1 MEKKDFK
8 YTLGLDIGI
17 ASVGWA
23 VIDNEGKKII
33 KSGVR
38 CFNRAENPKT
48 GESLA
53 LPRRLKRSVR
63 RIIRRRH
70 QRLCRIVKLLRE
82 SGLNFEKKD
91 FICFD
96 PWKLRCD
103 ALKRKLKEEEFAC
116 ILLHIAKRRGFK
128 SAKKIKKV
136 DINNDSIEK
145 DNKSDERSKMLSGV
159 SGLKA
164 ELEKSGCETIGE
176 YLASLSKKRN
186 EPESYKRTVLR
197 ELLEDE
203 VKKIFEIQFKVGC
216 AFASNVLL
224 KKYLEIAF
232 TQRPIQSTKDMV
244 GFCEFEKNEKRASK
258 ATFTFEKFRNL
269 QFIINNIKIS
279 KLPRLEGE
287 DIKRIINLALNDKSG
302 KVTYKKIRKE
312 FELRDDEKFLNLKYG
327 RNEDGKKEKDPESE
341 VAIEFKAYA
350 KLRKAIE
357 TIDADFWN
365 ELKSNI
371 DLYDEIAQILTV
383 EKDERKIKDLLTNK
397 IKDKCQNYEDVVD
410 NLLDCT
416 FATHGNLSLK
426 AMRKIIPFLEEGL
439 TYDKACLNA
448 GYKHS
453 ETTIGYGNEK
463 FLPKFENL
471 RNPVVNRSLS
481 QVRKVVNALIREY
494 GSFKDI
500 DIELARDMGKTF
512 KERREIE
519 KRNEK
524 SFETA
529 KERKGN
535 FIDIF
540 KREPLPG
547 EIERFRLWQEQ
558 SHVCPYCSKNI
569 SPHEMEN
576 GTLSQV
582 DHIVPFSRSFDDS
595 LNNKV
600 LVCSKCNQEKGN
612 KTPYEWFGKDIE
624 KWNRLLETTS
634 SYNIYKKR
642 NLYIGQ
648 NDNSIELEEK
658 LDNFKNRNLNDTRY
672 ITREVMKAIKNSL
685 RFEDNKQHVF
695 CRNGHATDLFKKF
708 WGVSYLK
715 NRDENDRH
723 HALDAIVVALCSN
736 SANQKLSTF
745 FTHHEYANN
754 LIQHSNVKERFE
766 LPWETFRYD
775 VEESIENIF
784 VSRMP
789 IRKITGEAHE
799 ETIRSQRTLKDGRK
813 IILQRIK
820 IKDVTSDNIEKLYEK
835 SRNKKLYDTIKNRL
849 EEFKSEPKKAFLEPI
864 YMPKND
870 GTQGPQIKSITITTT
885 EKSGLYLDKNDNASR
900 RPIASNGS
908 MVRVDIFE
916 KDGKFYGVPIY
927 VADMVKKELP
937 NKIAYSGNNEL
948 YADHTYNFKFS
959 LYPNDY
965 FFMEEKDGGK
975 IEGYYKGFDIK
986 GLTITY
992 ILHDNSLPK
1001 GYQTSKKEKNDKVR
1015 LRKAIMSLKNFEKY
1029 TVDVLGNKYKVKSEK
1044 RYGLEKRHNNKSCQ
1058 SKIKGQTT
1066 SSC

>member
-1 MEKKDFK
+1 MA
-8 YTLGLDIGI
+8 I
-17 ASVGWA
+17 
-23 VIDNEGKKII
+23 
-33 KSGVR
+33 
-38 CFNRAENPKT
+38 
-48 GESLA
+48 
-53 LPRRLKRSVR
+53 
-63 RIIRRRH
+63 
-70 QRLCRIVKLLRE
+70 
-82 SGLNFEKKD
+82 
-91 FICFD
+91 
-96 PWKLRCD
+96 
-103 ALKRKLKEEEFAC
+103 
-116 ILLHIAKRRGFK
+116 
-128 SAKKIKKV
+128 
-136 DINNDSIEK
+136 
-145 DNKSDERSKMLSGV
+145 
-159 SGLKA
+159 
-164 ELEKSGCETIGE
+164 
-176 YLASLSKKRN
+176 
-186 EPESYKRTVLR
+186 
-197 ELLEDE
+197 E
-203 VKKIFEIQFKVGC
+203 VK
-216 AFASNVLL
+216 S
-224 KKYLEIAF
+224 
-232 TQRPIQSTKDMV
+232 
-244 GFCEFEKNEKRASK
+244 
-258 ATFTFEKFRNL
+258 
-269 QFIINNIKIS
+269 
-279 KLPRLEGE
+279 
-287 DIKRIINLALNDKSG
+287 
-302 KVTYKKIRKE
+302 
-312 FELRDDEKFLNLKYG
+312 
-327 RNEDGKKEKDPESE
+327 
-341 VAIEFKAYA
+341 YA

-365 ELKSNI
+365 ELKSNL

-453 ETTIGYGNEK
+453 ETTIGYGNKK

-500 DIELARDMGKTF
+500 YIELARDMGKTF

-595 LNNKV
+595 LNNKG

-799 ETIRSQRTLKDGRK
+799 ETIRSQRTLKDGGK

-885 EKSGLYLDKNDNASR
+885 EKSGLYLNKNENASR

-937 NKIAYSGNNEL
+937 NKACVAHKDENDWILIN
-948 YADHTYNFKFS
+948 DTYKFKFS
-959 LYPNDY
+959 IYENG
-965 FFMEEKDGGK
+965 FFVYNKSGNKKRSEERRMIAPWKSKLNVLTEVSGAYCSFFSIPSICLD
-975 IEGYYKGFDIK
+975 DIK
-986 GLTITY
+986 ICV
-992 ILHDNSLPK
+992 IS
-1001 GYQTSKKEKNDKVR
+1001 R
-1015 LRKAIMSLKNFEKY
+1015 
-1029 TVDVLGNKYKVKSEK
+1029 
-1044 RYGLEKRHNNKSCQ
+1044 
-1058 SKIKGQTT
+1058 
-1066 SSC
+1066 

>member
-82 SGLNFEKKD
+82 SGLDFEKKD
-91 FICFD
+91 FIYFD

-279 KLPRLEGE
+279 KLPRLESE

-312 FELRDDEKFLNLKYG
+312 LELRDDEKFLNLKYG

-453 ETTIGYGNEK
+453 ETTIGYGNKK

-500 DIELARDMGKTF
+500 YIELARDMGKTF

-799 ETIRSQRTLKDGRK
+799 ETIRSQRVLKDGSK

-885 EKSGLYLDKNDNASR
+885 EKSGLYLNKNENASR

-937 NKIAYSGNNEL
+937 NRACVAYKDESEWIL
-948 YADHTYNFKFS
+948 MDSTYNFKFS
-959 LYPNDY
+959 LYPYDY
-965 FFMEEKDGGK
+965 INLINSKGETT
-975 IEGYYKGFDIK
+975 EGYYKSFHRGTAGISE
-986 GLTITY
+986 I
-992 ILHDNSLPK
+992 ISHDNSK
-1001 GYQTSKKEKNDKVR
+1001 SFSSGIKN
-1015 LRKAIMSLKNFEKY
+1015 LKNFEKY

-1044 RYGLEKRHNNKSCQ
+1044 RNGLEKRHNNKSCK
-1058 SKIKGQTT
+1058 SKIKGQAT